1 MRTIMIT
8 AIMSGGLINDL
19 LSPQTKL
26 VLKQYTTTYVKSQY
40 RSEKQESHKSIITDV
55 VTYNIQIVKFPC

>member
-26 VLKQYTTTYVKSQY
+26 VLKQYTTTYVKANTVPSNKKVTNQSSLTWL
-40 RSEKQESHKSIITDV
+40 RIIF
-55 VTYNIQIVKFPC
+55 KL